1 MLFRAR
7 SIVSVTVL
15 TPDRTEID
23 VILRDGSILRVR
35 EAQADDEATLSGLLS
50 SLTPRSREFRFFSLA
65 SDVGGAAH
73 RLFAQAGSRNLLA
86 FAGDVCVAHAC
97 FIPITPDHAEVAFAV
112 ADTYQGRGVGSLLLG
127 MLAESAS
134 TQGITSFEA
143 SVMTDNANMLRMFRE
158 SGFPTTSRWT
168 DGGITIE
175 MPTSFAPEALAR
187 LDSRD
192 QVATIASLVPLL
204 RPRSVAVIGA
214 GRERGSIGGEVFHNL
229 IATGFNGP
237 VYPVNVGVP
246 VVQSVRAYPTVAEI
260 PGHVDLAVIVV
271 PARHVIAVAR
281 ECGAKG
287 VRALVVITAGF
298 GETGPEGLR
307 VQSELIAICR
317 DAGMRLVGPNC
328 MGVLNT
334 AADVQL
340 NATFAPTYPPAGRV
354 GFLSQSGALGLAIIN
369 EARERGLGLST
380 FVSVGNKAD
389 LSSNDFLQYWD
400 KDPATDIVLL
410 YLESFGNP
418 QRFARIS
425 RRVART
431 KPIVAV
437 KSGRGVAGARATS
450 SHTGALVASS
460 DVTVDA
466 LFAQAGVIR
475 TTTLKEMFDVAT
487 LLATQPP
494 PMGRRVAI
502 LTNAGGPAILCADA
516 CEAAGLDVAP
526 LPAKTQSALREFL
539 PAEASTANPVD
550 MIASASAANYGRAL
564 SVLAACEEVDA
575 IIVIFIPPLLSA
587 RAAVEASVA
596 TAARSLARAVPVLS
610 VFMSAPGALDRPLG
624 PGPEIPTY
632 RYPEDAAVAL
642 GHAVRYGTWRAR
654 PESTT
659 RSFAGLRRADA
670 QRVLDRA
677 LARGQGW
684 LAHEEVVEL
693 FSCYGIPLPGR
704 VVATP
709 DEAAA
714 AALKIGGRVAVK
726 AIAPSLVHK
735 TEAGGVLL
743 GLEAEAVRG
752 AAEQMRERIG
762 DPAMRFLVQ
771 PMAQK
776 GVEMLVGVVHDP
788 LFGRVVA
795 CGAGGTNVELM
806 KDVNVRLT
814 PLTERDASEMVRTLR
829 TFPLLEGYRGAP
841 KADVAAL
848 EDVIL
853 RVAALVDAH
862 PEISELD
869 ANPVVVL
876 EQGAVVVD
884 ARVRIDRRGS
894 FQSNIGR
901 TR

>member
-1 MLFRAR
+1 MR
-7 SIVSVTVL
+7 
-15 TPDRTEID
+15 
-23 VILRDGSILRVR
+23 
-35 EAQADDEATLSGLLS
+35 QAHAEDDAILSGLLT
-50 SLTPRSREFRFFSLA
+50 SLSPRSVGFRFFSLT
-65 SDVGGAAH
+65 SDVGGAAR
-73 RLFAQAGSRNLLA
+73 RLFAQAGSQNLLA

-97 FIPITPDHAEVAFAV
+97 FIPITADHAEVAFAV
-112 ADTYQGRGVGSLLLG
+112 ADANQGRGVGTLLLG
-127 MLAESAS
+127 MLAESAAA
-134 TQGITSFEA
+134 QGITSFEA
-143 SVMTDNANMLRMFRE
+143 WVMPENVDMLQVFRE
-158 SGFPTTSRWT
+158 SGFPTTSRWA
-168 DGGITIE
+168 DGGVTVD

-187 LDSRD
+187 FDARD
-192 QVATIASLVPLL
+192 QVATITSLVPLL

-229 IATGFNGP
+229 IAAGFNGP
-237 VYPVNVGVP
+237 VYPVNVGAP
-246 VVQSVRAYPTVAEI
+246 VVQSVRAYPTVADI
-260 PGHVDLAVIVV
+260 PGDVDLAVVVV
-271 PARHVIAVAR
+271 PARHVIGVAR
-281 ECGAKG
+281 ECAAKR
-287 VRALVVITAGF
+287 VRAIVVITAGF

-307 VQSELIAICR
+307 LQGELIGICR

-334 AADVQL
+334 AADVRL
-340 NATFAPTYPPAGRV
+340 DATFAPTYPPAGRV
-354 GFLSQSGALGLAIIN
+354 GFLSQSGALGLAIID

-389 LSSNDFLQYWD
+389 LSANDFLQYWD
-400 KDPATDIVLL
+400 KDPATDVVLL

-475 TTTLKEMFDVAT
+475 TTTLKEMFDVAA
-487 LLATQPP
+487 LLATQPVP
-494 PMGRRVAI
+494 AGRRVAI

-516 CEAAGLDVAP
+516 CEAAGLEVSP
-526 LPAKTQSALREFL
+526 LPETTQAALRELL
-539 PAEASTANPVD
+539 PAEASTVNPVD
-550 MIASASAANYGRAL
+550 MIASASAENYGKAL
-564 SVLAACEEVDA
+564 AVLAACEAVDA

-587 RAAVEASVA
+587 RAAVASSVA
-596 TAARSLARAVPVLS
+596 SAARSLPPRVPVLS
-610 VFMSAPGALDRPLG
+610 VFMSAAGQDARSDLG
-624 PGPEIPTY
+624 PAIPTY

-654 PESTT
+654 PDSTPRT
-659 RSFAGLRRADA
+659 FTGLRRGDA

-684 LAHEEVVEL
+684 LAHEELAEL
-693 FSCYGIPLPGR
+693 FSCYGLPFAGR
-704 VVATP
+704 VAATP
-709 DEAAA
+709 AEAEAAA
-714 AALKIGGRVAVK
+714 LQIGGRVALK
-726 AIAPSLVHK
+726 AIAPGILHK
-735 TEAGGVLL
+735 TEAGGVRL
-743 GLEAEAVRG
+743 GLEAHAVREA
-752 AAEQMRERIG
+752 AAEMRERI
-762 DPAMRFLVQ
+762 DDASIRFLVQ
-771 PMAQK
+771 PMVPK

-795 CGAGGTNVELM
+795 CGAGGTNVELL

-829 TFPLLEGYRGAP
+829 TFPLLDGYRGAP
-841 KADVAAL
+841 KGDVAAL

-853 RVAALVDAH
+853 RIAALVDAH

-876 EQGAVVVD
+876 EHGAAIVD
-884 ARVRIDRRGS
+884 ARVRVDHSASDR
-894 FQSNIGR
+894 SNIAR
-901 TR
+901 AR

>member
-1 MLFRAR
+1 M
-7 SIVSVTVL
+7 VL
-15 TPDRTEID
+15 TPDRTDAD

-35 EAQADDEATLSGLLS
+35 EASADDGAILSGLHK
-50 SLTPRSREFRFFSLA
+50 SL
-65 SDVGGAAH
+65 
-73 RLFAQAGSRNLLA
+73 AQAGSRNLLA
-86 FAGDVCVAHAC
+86 FAGDVCVADAC

-112 ADTYQGRGVGSLLLG
+112 ADAYQGRGVGSLLLG

-134 TQGITSFEA
+134 TRGITSFEA
-143 SVMTDNANMLRMFRE
+143 SVMTDNATMLEVFRE
-158 SGFPTTSRWT
+158 SGFPTTSRWA

-187 LDSRD
+187 LDARE

-214 GRERGSIGGEVFHNL
+214 GRERGSIGGELFHNL

-260 PGHVDLAVIVV
+260 PGDVDLAVIVV
-271 PARHVIAVAR
+271 PASHVIGVAR
-281 ECGAKG
+281 ECAAKG

-307 VQSELIAICR
+307 VQGELIAICR

-334 AADVQL
+334 ALDVQL
-340 NATFAPTYPPAGRV
+340 NATFAPTYPPPGRV

-400 KDPATDIVLL
+400 KDPGTDIVLL

-431 KPIVAV
+431 KPILAV

-487 LLATQPP
+487 LLAMQPLP
-494 PMGRRVAI
+494 AGRRVAI

-516 CEAAGLDVAP
+516 CEAAGLEVSP
-526 LPAKTQSALREFL
+526 LPDGTQAALREVL
-539 PAEASTANPVD
+539 PVEASTTNPVD

-564 SVLAACEEVDA
+564 SVLAACEAVDA

-587 RAAVEASVA
+587 RSAVEASVA

-610 VFMSAPGALDRPLG
+610 VFMSAPGVFDLPSG
-624 PGPEIPTY
+624 EGTGIPSY

-677 LARGQGW
+677 LARGQDW
-684 LAHEEVVEL
+684 LPHEDVAAL
-693 FSCYGIPLPGR
+693 FSCYGIPFAGR

-714 AALKIGGRVAVK
+714 AARQIGGRVAVK
-726 AIAPSLVHK
+726 AIAPSLLHK

-743 GLEAEAVRG
+743 GLEADAVRG
-752 AAEQMRERIG
+752 AAEQMRDRIG
-762 DPAMRFLVQ
+762 DPALRFLVQ
-771 PMAQK
+771 PMAHK
-776 GVEMLVGVVHDP
+776 GVEMLVGVVNDP

-841 KADVAAL
+841 RADVAAL
-848 EDVIL
+848 EELIL

-876 EQGAVVVD
+876 ERGTVVVD
-884 ARVRIDRRGS
+884 ARVRLEQRAAAAPIV
-894 FQSNIGR
+894 GR
-901 TR
+901 SRLGAAPGRV